1 MTFKKYTAFTF
12 IIVMLISVITITLLV
27 VDADYIVY
35 VDNLNKASVMSFVN
49 YINEVEHEYGYNAL
63 LYIFYTLGISSEN
76 AFVIIS
82 NFILY
87 SIIGKIIYNLTK
99 DYSFNRQ
106 ILIFVIILCNPLFF
120 ILSTNI
126 VRQLLAY
133 SLFYYL
139 ITSSNFLK
147 SNNKIKYLLLI
158 IPVSIHL
165 SSSILLIGYL
175 IGSIK
180 KLDNR
185 MILFIACFIPL
196 FFSKFIY
203 NYYNL
208 NVFHFEIYD
217 PPKLYL
223 IIFSIL
229 MLIYIKIKN
238 ISNHLFYSLYLPVS
252 LLIGLYD
259 LSQFS
264 SRMIL
269 ILHFIYIFFI
279 VLLLKKI
286 NIKIVL
292 ITALTSI
299 VIFITYIINYIN

>member
-1 MTFKKYTAFTF
+1 
-12 IIVMLISVITITLLV
+12 MLISIITISLLV

-35 VDNLNKASVMSFVN
+35 VDNLNKASVMTFVN
-49 YINEVEHEYGYNAL
+49 YINEIEHEYGYNAL

-87 SIIGKIIYNLTK
+87 TIIGKIIYNLTR

-196 FFSKFIY
+196 FFSNGIY
-203 NYYNL
+203 DYYNL
-208 NVFHFEIYD
+208 NVFHFQLYD

-223 IIFSIL
+223 IILSII